1 MPILTPAE
9 LEARLNALPRVQLG
23 LWPTPL
29 EAAERLSA
37 AWGGPEILLKRDDL
51 SGLAL
56 GGNKV
61 RNLEFRLANAL
72 AMGCDTVVMAREP
85 YSNNARQ
92 TAAAA
97 IRLGMR
103 MVLLIPSEDPVP
115 MQGNRLLEELMG
127 VDVRVIPT
135 TDPAKVRAAVESVLA
150 AERAAGRAPYD
161 NDGQHPDTYGAL
173 GYVAG
178 ALELV
183 RQCDAR
189 GITPAAVYVAAGFTH
204 SGLHF
209 GLRILGRDWPVV
221 GITVE
226 LRRAQLLPRREV
238 VVEHLCAL
246 LGLPPD
252 IVPPEDDFAADDT
265 HLGRGFQDVT
275 EATAAAMREAARLDA
290 IILDPFYTGKVMAGL
305 RADIEQG
312 RWPAD
317 ATVVFL
323 HSGGIPA
330 LFSVPEQILGAATV
344 RA

>member
-1 MPILTPAE
+1 MPTLTPAE
-9 LEARLNALPRVQLG
+9 LEARLDALPRVQLG

-29 EAAERLSA
+29 EAVPRLSA
-37 AWGGPEILLKRDDL
+37 AWGGPQILLKRDDL

-72 AMGCDTVVMAREP
+72 AQGCDTIVMAREP

-97 IRLGMR
+97 IRLGIR
-103 MVLLIPSEDPVP
+103 MVLLIPSEQPVP
-115 MQGNRLLEELMG
+115 MQGNRLLAELLG

-135 TDPAKVRAAVESVLA
+135 TDPAKVRAAVEAVLGE
-150 AERAAGRAPYD
+150 ERAAGRAPYD

-183 RQCDAR
+183 QQCDAR
-189 GITPAAVYVAAGFTH
+189 GLTPAAVYVAAGFTH
-204 SGLHF
+204 MGLHF

-238 VVEHLCAL
+238 AVRHLAAL

-252 IVPPEDDFAADDT
+252 AVPADDFEADDT
-265 HLGRGFQDVT
+265 HLGHGFQDVT
-275 EATAAAMREAARLDA
+275 EATAAAIREAARLDA

-305 RADIEQG
+305 RADIERN
-312 RWPAD
+312 RWHSD
-317 ATVVFL
+317 ETVIFL

-330 LFSVPEQILGAATV
+330 LFSVPDLVLGTTAGQ
-344 RA
+344 R